1 MRAFFSFFSIKSI
14 EKYLCSVY
22 NRKVCK
28 KNSTYYAGGRK
39 MFNWILDEAAQAQGG
54 SLMSMGI
61 TIAALIAVFY
71 FMMYRPQ
78 KKQEKETRNL
88 LDSLQVGD
96 EITTHSGIIG
106 KIVSMKEETV
116 TIETSKD
123 KTKIRFLKTAIAR
136 VDVRAEDC

>member
-1 MRAFFSFFSIKSI
+1 MDGNIW
-14 EKYLCSVY
+14 
-22 NRKVCK
+22 
-28 KNSTYYAGGRK
+28 
-39 MFNWILDEAAQAQGG
+39 M
-54 SLMSMGI
+54 
-61 TIAALIAVFY
+61 TIIMIAVFGVVMY
-71 FMMYRPQ
+71 FFMYRPQ

-136 VDVRAEDC
+136 VDVKAEDCE